1 MMPSMIGFEFG
12 EIVLVRF
19 PFTDQRGSKQRP
31 AVVVSSSAYNRTKP
45 DVILMAV
52 ISRIR
57 QELAFGEAV
66 IDGWKTAKL
75 LKPSAITPVV
85 FTIEQQ
91 LVARTL
97 GSLMQEDQAK
107 LRETIS
113 KIVG

>member
-1 MMPSMIGFEFG
+1 MMPSMIGIEFG

-31 AVVVSSSAYNRTKP
+31 AVVVSSSTYTGTKP
-45 DVILMAV
+45 DVIPMAV
-52 ISRIR
+52 TSRIR

-75 LKPSAITPVV
+75 LKPSAIKPVV

-91 LVARTL
+91 LVARRL
-97 GSLMQEDQAK
+97 GCRMQEDQAK
-107 LRETIS
+107 LRQTTS
-113 KIVG
+113 LIVG